1 LALPELGKCVFVF
14 QEPCPS
20 WANVFLLFKS
30 LARAGQ
36 AILFFIS
43 PLPALGKPF
52 YFLFCLCPRW
62 ASRLFFHFAF
72 ARAGQAVYFFIL
84 PLPALGKQDSNVL
97 FHIHSFI
104 GL

>member
-1 LALPELGKCVFVF
+1 MVQELNYGRINMFWFLIGLARCGQMRFYFSSALPAAGKGIFIF

-20 WANVFLLFKS
+20 WANVFLFFKS
-30 LARAGQ
+30 
-36 AILFFIS
+36 
-43 PLPALGKPF
+43 
-52 YFLFCLCPRW
+52 
-62 ASRLFFHFAF
+62 F
-72 ARAGQAVYFFIL
+72 ARAWQAVYFFNS